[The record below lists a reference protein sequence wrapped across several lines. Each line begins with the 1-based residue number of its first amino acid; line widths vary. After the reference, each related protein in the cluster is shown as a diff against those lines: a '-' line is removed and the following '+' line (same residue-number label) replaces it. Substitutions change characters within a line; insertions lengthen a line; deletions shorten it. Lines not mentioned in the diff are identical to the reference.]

1 MSYLKHLNKALNDF
15 GRNVISKSRSNLTR
29 KKKTD
34 TKRLYAGLS
43 YKTIVGEKS
52 SFVVFDLGKY
62 GNFVDKG
69 VKGKD
74 PSKVIGGK
82 KAKRG
87 QQAPLSP
94 YRFGRGTY
102 KGTFDSFASSVGDW
116 AKRKGYRL
124 RDEKGRFKKGD
135 YQTIGRIIAGN
146 IYNRGIKPSLFFT
159 NPYNVSKKKLPQKVA
174 IAFAMDLADQIKK
187 DFNNRQK
194 RNNA

>member
-15 GRNVISKSRSNLTR
+15 GRNVIAKSRSNLTR
-29 KKKTD
+29 QKKTD
-34 TKRLYAGLS
+34 TGRLYAGLG
-43 YKTIVGEKS
+43 YKTIVGKNS
-52 SFVVFDLGKY
+52 SYVVFDLGKY

-82 KAKRG
+82 KAIRG

-94 YRFGRGTY
+94 YRFGRGTF
-102 KGTFDSFASSVGDW
+102 KGSFNEFANSVGDW

-159 NPYNVSKKKLPQKVA
+159 NPFNVSKQKLPQKVA
-174 IAFAMDLADQIKK
+174 IAFAMDLADEIREEFYKK
-187 DFNNRQK
+187 QK
-194 RNNA
+194 EQK

>member
-29 KKKTD
+29 QKKTD
-34 TKRLYAGLS
+34 TRRLYAGLS
-43 YKTIVGEKS
+43 YKTIVNENN
-52 SFVVFDLGKY
+52 SFVMFDLGKY

-69 VKGKD
+69 VKGKN

-82 KAKRG
+82 KAIRG

-94 YRFGRGTY
+94 YRFGSGTY
-102 KGTFDSFASSVGDW
+102 KGSFDNFASSVGDW

-159 NPYNVSKKKLPQKVA
+159 NPYNVSKKKLPKKVA
-174 IAFAMDLADQIKK
+174 IAYAMDLVDEIREEFYKK
-187 DFNNRQK
+187 QK
-194 RNNA
+194 ERK

>member
-15 GRNVISKSRSNLTR
+15 GRNVIAKSRSNLTR
-29 KKKTD
+29 QKKAD
-34 TKRLYAGLS
+34 TGRLYAGLG
-43 YKTIVGEKS
+43 YKTIVGENS
-52 SFVVFDLGKY
+52 SYVVFDLGKY

-82 KAKRG
+82 KAIRG

-94 YRFGRGTY
+94 YRFGRGTF
-102 KGTFDSFASSVGDW
+102 KGSFNEFANSVGDW

-159 NPYNVSKKKLPQKVA
+159 NSFNVSKQKLPQKVA
-174 IAFAMDLADQIKK
+174 IAFAMDLADEIREEFYKK
-187 DFNNRQK
+187 QK
-194 RNNA
+194 EQK